1 MTTSG
6 NGFTA
11 HYGPH
16 AWWDWWILKSML
28 KAVGDAPR
36 NTYFPVLRML
46 VDDPDALERE
56 YRDLCSKLPRAGR
69 WDSPRRKW
77 EIAYGNFVRE
87 LEFVLTG
94 LKPRLSEE
102 DFRLLVVSTVA
113 ERLDTWAGFIK
124 PAMRRAG
131 RLIPAPLLRGA
142 PSGQSGLQGL
152 YSGDFGERFTWVV
165 QLATFLVGPMNTR
178 LEPDGVLRVDIP
190 RCAMHTVVS
199 DADVQVFS
207 CLYACKAA
215 CEAFLGP
222 EEAMQLA
229 FEPNIPE
236 QSCTL
241 RVFFRG

>member
-1 MTTSG
+1 MRGAGSG
-6 NGFTA
+6 VA
-11 HYGPH
+11 DHYGPR
-16 AWWDWWILKSML
+16 AWWDWWILKPML

-46 VDDPDALERE
+46 VDDPPALERE
-56 YRDLCSKLPRAGR
+56 YQELCRDMPRAGR

-94 LKPRLSEE
+94 LKPRLSEA
-102 DFRLLVVSTVA
+102 DFRTLVVSTVA
-113 ERLDTWAGFIK
+113 ERLERWAGFIK
-124 PAMRRAG
+124 PVMGRAG
-131 RLIPAPLLRGA
+131 GLIPAALLKGA
-142 PSGQSGLQGL
+142 PPDKTGLQGL
-152 YSGDFGERFTWVV
+152 YAGDFGERFTWVV
-165 QLATFLVGPMNTR
+165 QLATFLVGPMNAR
-178 LEPDGVLRVDIP
+178 LEPGGVLRVDIP

-222 EEAMQLA
+222 DDAMQLA
-229 FEPNIPE
+229 FEPNLPE